1 MLRLELRLAIALCCA
16 ALAIGSVGVHAQRPA
31 QQRVPAVV
39 LDAVIRYRRAWLADS
54 TRFDACSVW
63 EWTGGGAVSA
73 GVANPARVL
82 LVPEGNGCARGRVSM
97 AAQAARHVVVV
108 DSAAVSDSVAR
119 VTVTVRHGEYTHR
132 ETFSLVPHRGGTAW
146 GVRDVKL
153 WGAIQSSPPPR
164 GPMR

>member
-1 MLRLELRLAIALCCA
+1 VPKLELRHSIALCCISLALGA
-16 ALAIGSVGVHAQRPA
+16 AGVHAQSST
-31 QQRVPAVV
+31 QKRVPAAV

-63 EWTGGGAVSA
+63 EWTGGGTNLSPGGAD
-73 GVANPARVL
+73 PARVL
-82 LVPEGNGCARGRVSM
+82 LVPEGNGCVRGRVSTV
-97 AAQAARHVVVV
+97 AQAARRVVVV
-108 DSAAVSDSVAR
+108 DSAAVDSVAR

-132 ETFSLVPHRGGTAW
+132 ETFSLVPHRAGATW

-164 GPMR
+164 GPRR